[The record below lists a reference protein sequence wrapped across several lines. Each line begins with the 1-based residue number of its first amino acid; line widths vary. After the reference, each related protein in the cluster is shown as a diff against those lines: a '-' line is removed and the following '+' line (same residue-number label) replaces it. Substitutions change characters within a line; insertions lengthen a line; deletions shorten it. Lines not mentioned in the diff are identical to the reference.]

1 MPEQLNIDSPPSI
14 TSLLGGIV
22 DDVRTLVRQEIA
34 LARRELRQE
43 WDKAKAAFGSIAVG
57 AAMLAFSGLLG
68 VFMLVHFLHWVTG
81 EALPLWGCYGIIG
94 GSVALIGASLLFFGA
109 HKAAD
114 IHVVPPRTAETM
126 KENVQWIKN
135 QT

>member
-1 MPEQLNIDSPPSI
+1 MPEQLHMDSSPSI
-14 TSLLGGIV
+14 ASLLGGIV
-22 DDVRTLVRQEIA
+22 DDMRSLVRQEIA

-43 WDKAKAAFGSIAVG
+43 WDKAKTAFGSIAIG
-57 AAMLAFSGLLG
+57 AGMLAFAGIL
-68 VFMLVHFLHWVTG
+68 VAFMLVHFLHWVTA
-81 EALPLWGCYGIIG
+81 EAIPLWGCYGIIG
-94 GSVALIGASLLFFGA
+94 GAIAFIGGGLLAFGA

-114 IHVVPPRTAETM
+114 IRVVPPRTVETM